1 MAVMAARLRLKFRN
15 ICNFSEN
22 VTLCYNVY
30 LLKYITGNVTHVR
43 RLNDSS
49 SRVPEVEVPFSN
61 G

>member
-1 MAVMAARLRLKFRN
+1 MAVMAARFRLRVRN
-15 ICNFSEN
+15 ICNFSES

-30 LLKYITGNVTHVR
+30 LSKCITGNVTHVR

-49 SRVPEVEVPFSN
+49 TRVPEVEVPFAN